1 MQLQSVF
8 FSKAMYGKT
17 FNTPSNPTT
26 DTYCP
31 TGPTTVTMATAQLFF
46 FPMPSR
52 YLGLTTTSLALVTK
66 NKRAVHDTNIKYE
79 RVPHI
84 LYIETRQQLVHK
96 GYAGQ

>member
-46 FPMPSR
+46 FSDAFPLPRINDDFPCSR
-52 YLGLTTTSLALVTK
+52 
-66 NKRAVHDTNIKYE
+66 NKEQTCGSR
-79 RVPHI
+79 
-84 LYIETRQQLVHK
+84 HK
-96 GYAGQ
+96 H